1 MMDLEHKNC
10 SSSSRA
16 QRERWQRQRELT
28 AAARNTKITA
38 AAAELLSSSSLQKN
52 AESESK
58 YEIGLS
64 TAEQEVPTYTLSTQ
78 QYIV

>member
-28 AAARNTKITA
+28 AAARNTKIT